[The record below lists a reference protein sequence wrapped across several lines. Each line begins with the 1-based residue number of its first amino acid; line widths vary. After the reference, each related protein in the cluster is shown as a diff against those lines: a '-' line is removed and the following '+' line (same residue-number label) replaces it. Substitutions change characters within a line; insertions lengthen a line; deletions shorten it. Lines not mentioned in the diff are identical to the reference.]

1 MQDVS
6 RMLFG
11 EPARTESTFA
21 VGIFGDLV
29 FYRAWR
35 NTAKS
40 AATPSNG
47 VSRTIGAL
55 AVFKQ

>member
-1 MQDVS
+1 MQDVF

-11 EPARTESTFA
+11 EPARIESTFA
-21 VGIFGDLV
+21 VGDLWGFS